1 MIGIVNKYYMLVI
14 FIFVLFAG
22 CITSED
28 GVQASKTP
36 EITASPAA
44 PAITPVQPASSL
56 TPDPAPSAPAATVT
70 VHVST
75 PTVTAQPAWTP
86 QKLDE
91 KSYASPYENK
101 SVAVEVDYRNY
112 VDWFR
117 NYNLNIRSYTPQEYI
132 CGQYTVDMI
141 NASEK
146 AGYNA
151 YFAAVRFSDSTG
163 HALVSFKST
172 FSGYTSW
179 YFFEPQTNDLLTPE
193 GLAQEFNRNMGK
205 TVTEVTIYGYFDDA
219 NDNDPS
225 SWQFAYPL
233 YNKKY

>member
-1 MIGIVNKYYMLVI
+1 VIGIVNKYYILVI
-14 FIFVLFAG
+14 FIFVLFSG
-22 CITSED
+22 CITTED

-36 EITASPAA
+36 EVTTSPAT
-44 PAITPVQPASSL
+44 PAITL
-56 TPDPAPSAPAATVT
+56 APAATAI
-70 VHVST
+70 VHT
-75 PTVTAQPAWTP
+75 PAPTATIQPSETP
-86 QKLDE
+86 QKLEE
-91 KSYASPYENK
+91 KAYASLYENS
-101 SVAVEVDYRNY
+101 SVAVEVNYRDY

-146 AGYNA
+146 AGYKA
-151 YFAAVRFSDSTG
+151 YFAAVRFSDGTG

-179 YFFEPQTNDLLTPE
+179 YFFEPQTNSLLTPE
-193 GLAQEFNRNMGK
+193 GLAHELNRNMEK
-205 TVTEVTIYGYFDDA
+205 IVTGVNIYGYFDDA

-225 SWQFAYPL
+225 SWRFAYPL

>member
-1 MIGIVNKYYMLVI
+1 MTGIVNKYYILVI
-14 FIFVLFAG
+14 FIFVLFSG
-22 CITSED
+22 CITAES
-28 GVQASKTP
+28 GVHTSNASLT
-36 EITASPAA
+36 TSPAA
-44 PAITPVQPASSL
+44 PEITLTPVPSPPPS
-56 TPDPAPSAPAATVT
+56 PAPSAPVVTVTIHTPTPTATV
-70 VHVST
+70 
-75 PTVTAQPAWTP
+75 QPVGTP

-91 KSYASPYENK
+91 KAHVSLYENS
-101 SVAVEVDYRNY
+101 SVAVEVDYRKY

-117 NYNLNIRSYTPQEYI
+117 DYNLNIRSYTPQEYI

-146 AGYNA
+146 AGYKA
-151 YFAAVRFSDSTG
+151 YFAAVRFSDGTG

-179 YFFEPQTNDLLTPE
+179 YFFEPQTNNLLTPE
-193 GLAQEFNRNMGK
+193 GLAQELNRNMGK
-205 TVTEVTIYGYFDDA
+205 IVTEVNIYGYFDDA

-225 SWQFAYPL
+225 SWRFAYPL

>member
-1 MIGIVNKYYMLVI
+1 MNKYYMPAILIV
-14 FIFVLFAG
+14 VLFAG
-22 CITSED
+22 CIASED
-28 GVQASKTP
+28 GMQASKTP
-36 EITASPAA
+36 EVTASPAA
-44 PAITPVQPASSL
+44 PSPT
-56 TPDPAPSAPAATVT
+56 PAPSATAE
-70 VHVST
+70 
-75 PTVTAQPAWTP
+75 TVTAHSLQTP
-86 QKLDE
+86 QKPDE
-91 KSYASPYENK
+91 KPYASPYENK

-151 YFAAVRFSDSTG
+151 YFAAVRFSDGTG

-179 YFFEPQTNDLLTPE
+179 YFFEPQTNELLTPE
-193 GLAQEFNRNMGK
+193 GLAQEFKTNMGK
-205 TVTEVTIYGYFDDA
+205 TVTELNIYGYFDDA